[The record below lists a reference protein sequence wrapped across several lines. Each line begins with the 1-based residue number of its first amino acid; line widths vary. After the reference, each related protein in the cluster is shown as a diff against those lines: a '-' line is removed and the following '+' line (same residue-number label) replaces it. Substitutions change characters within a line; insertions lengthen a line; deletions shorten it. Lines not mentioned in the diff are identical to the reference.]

1 MWIEMGLPD
10 EKRIRKACNQSPR
23 VVLYAYGER
32 AAHVWWQGMQGKV
45 AGHKNLSVRFL
56 DDEQLVRL
64 TALASRTMTL
74 QATLQE
80 GTIWLSDAQNSLE
93 IQFAEW
99 QQAQV

>member
-1 MWIEMGLPD
+1 WIEMGLPD

-45 AGHKNLSVRFL
+45 AGYKNLSVRFL
-56 DDEQLVRL
+56 DDEQLARL

>member
-1 MWIEMGLPD
+1 MAGN
-10 EKRIRKACNQSPR
+10 A
-23 VVLYAYGER
+23 G
-32 AAHVWWQGMQGKV
+32 QG
-45 AGHKNLSVRFL
+45 AGYKNLSVRFL
-56 DDEQLVRL
+56 DDEQLARL

>member
-1 MWIEMGLPD
+1 
-10 EKRIRKACNQSPR
+10 
-23 VVLYAYGER
+23 
-32 AAHVWWQGMQGKV
+32 
-45 AGHKNLSVRFL
+45 VRFL
-56 DDEQLVRL
+56 DDEQLARL